1 MIVPIPKT
9 PTNKQI
15 ICKIEKLDRSSD
27 SDIKM
32 SVEETFQSLLGT
44 IQNSCLNFKIEISPF
59 SANISIRKS
68 FITDKKG
75 NAIVPPEHVHL
86 DQGHLQAENNYLIN
100 KVCKAECELNS
111 IRCE

>member
-1 MIVPIPKT
+1 MH
-9 PTNKQI
+9 
-15 ICKIEKLDRSSD
+15 LY
-27 SDIKM
+27 
-32 SVEETFQSLLGT
+32 LGAV
-44 IQNSCLNFKIEISPF
+44 QRSCLNFKIQNSPF

-100 KVCKAECELNS
+100 KVFKAERELNS
-111 IRCE
+111 IRCEHVNLVEDCEQIYKVKSDLENKIVDYESKLLSAE